1 MKKLMFML
9 TVAACAAG
17 TCAAAQQG
25 ASFAY
30 QGCVIDA
37 TTHKP
42 LTNRFAVVISLY
54 PEAKSTTASWV
65 GDFTAAPA
73 SNGMFNVTVA
83 DTGARDGKKLA
94 DVLSNGNEVYLGL
107 AVKGKPEIPARQRL
121 LPVPNA
127 VYAQNTSRANGDF
140 AVAKNLTVGG
150 DVKIGNSTLNAK
162 GEFNGKKLLAGSVD
176 TDSLHV
182 YGPTTVEKNLT
193 VTEAAT
199 FKKEVEIVGTKVTA
213 TNAAL
218 SVKSLLVDGA
228 DVALPKGTI
237 VMWYGSMTKI
247 PDGWV
252 ICDGNN
258 DTPNLCGRFP
268 YGASDTNNK
277 GKTGGTNEVLLAE
290 NQLAPHHHQYFGD
303 DGLVDVLTV
312 ENRVKVVTGYD
323 ANSSKTH
330 DYSSAYYK
338 TTTPDKGQQ
347 KSVSIMP
354 PYVSVYFIMKIK

>member
-1 MKKLMFML
+1 MKHLVCIL
-9 TVAACAAG
+9 AIAAFSAMAEG
-17 TCAAAQQG
+17 
-25 ASFAY
+25 
-30 QGCVIDA
+30 
-37 TTHKP
+37 
-42 LTNRFAVVISLY
+42 
-54 PEAKSTTASWV
+54 
-65 GDFTAAPA
+65 
-73 SNGMFNVTVA
+73 
-83 DTGARDGKKLA
+83 
-94 DVLSNGNEVYLGL
+94 
-107 AVKGKPEIPARQRL
+107 IPAGVRQ
-121 LPVPNA
+121 LP
-127 VYAQNTSRANGDF
+127 NGDF

-338 TTTPDKGQQ
+338 TTTTPDKGQQ